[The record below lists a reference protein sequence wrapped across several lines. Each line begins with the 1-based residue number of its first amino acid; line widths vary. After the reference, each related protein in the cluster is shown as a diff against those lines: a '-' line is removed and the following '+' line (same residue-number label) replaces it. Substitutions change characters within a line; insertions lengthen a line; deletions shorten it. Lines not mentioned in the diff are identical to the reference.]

1 MKLLLDQNL
10 SQRLIPRLVLH
21 FPESKHV
28 KDFALTGDDDERI
41 WRVAA
46 DEGFVLV
53 SKDSDFLYRSLLRG
67 HPPKFI
73 YIRAGNCSTT
83 HILDLLV
90 THVEHIEVFVA
101 DAGESVMCLGQT

>member
-1 MKLLLDQNL
+1 MKLLLDQDL
-10 SQRLIPRLVLH
+10 SQRLAPRLASH

-41 WRVAA
+41 WRFAA
-46 DEGFVLV
+46 DEGAVLV
-53 SKDSDFLYRSLLRG
+53 SRDSDFFYRSLLRG

-83 HILDLLV
+83 HSRPS
-90 THVEHIEVFVA
+90 HKAH
-101 DAGESVMCLGQT
+101 